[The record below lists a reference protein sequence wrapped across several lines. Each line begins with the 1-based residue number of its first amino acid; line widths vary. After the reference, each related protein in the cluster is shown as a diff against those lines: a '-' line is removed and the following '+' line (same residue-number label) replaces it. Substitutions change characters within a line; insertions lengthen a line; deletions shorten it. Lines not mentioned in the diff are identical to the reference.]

1 MISDIFILYAGL
13 FVLFIVPLLFPG
25 KGINEES
32 MDFIIEK
39 IFQAVRPGGIRI
51 IMPVIR
57 GVCGRADSAPD
68 HPYVP
73 DQMLPPS
80 AA

>member
-1 MISDIFILYAGL
+1 
-13 FVLFIVPLLFPG
+13 
-25 KGINEES
+25 